1 MIEKK
6 LNHRIISV
14 ILGHKDSDIPQ
25 EQEKKISDTNVD
37 TSWDTSLQ
45 QYSLED
51 GQTPSISES
60 QKNPEKSQETSWSNN
75 KFKDFF
81 LWWLEKMKKDLS

>member
-1 MIEKK
+1 MKLVAWRLQIYIISNMIEKK

-37 TSWDTSLQ
+37 TS
-45 QYSLED
+45 
-51 GQTPSISES
+51 
-60 QKNPEKSQETSWSNN
+60 
-75 KFKDFF
+75 
-81 LWWLEKMKKDLS
+81 